1 MKKILSLC
9 IVLVSILGFASA
21 QTQVD
26 PMNLPKLTQWVN
38 DFSHTLSA
46 SQLSELNAIGKTYE
60 DATTNQLVVVL
71 FPTTNDGVL
80 QDIGMKIFTDNGI
93 GQKDKNNGLL
103 LSIATDEKKIRIN
116 VGYGLEGAYP
126 DLMASQVIENDIRPL
141 VNSWDI
147 AGAIKAFYEKSEQ
160 ILSGELPAGYTTVT
174 AVGEK
179 KDDSF
184 VYIALIIGF
193 FLWMGLKRFLKWWFK
208 TLKKPLKKRIGI
220 WLTVF
225 FVFAFLAGMYIAWTF
240 LLMMFFGLI
249 FGVIGIIPWFGWGF
263 GGFGGG
269 GWFGG
274 WGWGFSG
281 WGWGSGGGGA
291 GD

>member
-1 MKKILSLC
+1 MKRIVCLLLLVTSLFWF
-9 IVLVSILGFASA
+9 VSA
-21 QTQVD
+21 QTSVD

-38 DFSHTLSA
+38 DFSHTLTA
-46 SQLSELNAIGKTYE
+46 DQLSELNAIGKAYE
-60 DATTNQLVVVL
+60 DATTNQVVVVL
-71 FPTTNDGVL
+71 FPSRNDNVL

-116 VGYGLEGAYP
+116 VGYGLEGVYP

-141 VNSWDI
+141 VNSGDI
-147 AGAIKAFYEKSEQ
+147 AGAIKVFYERSKQ
-160 ILSGELPAGYTTVT
+160 IIWWEIPAGYTTVT
-174 AVGEK
+174 SVGEK
-179 KDDSF
+179 KDDSII
-184 VYIALIIGF
+184 YIWLIIGF
-193 FLWMGLKRFLKWWFK
+193 FLWMGLKRFLKGWFK

-249 FGVIGIIPWFGWGF
+249 FGVIGIIPWFGGFF

-269 GWFGG
+269 GWFGW
-274 WGWGFSG
+274 WGWFSG
-281 WGWGSGGGGA
+281 GGGSSWGGGA